1 MDRELWAEIRGAVTR
16 ADRAV
21 PRVGRRRPTY
31 PDRLVVL
38 MLLWAAWQGK
48 CLSWACDRLHY
59 NTLFRPRAL
68 PSVSRFA
75 RRAKSGRA
83 SDLLRHAHDDLARRG
98 TPPPVGLLDYL
109 DGKALL
115 VGPVSKD
122 PDARRGWASGGWGKG
137 YKLHAYVNEFR
148 RIVVWAVAPLNVDEK
163 AVAAELVACLPVGP
177 AAHADAPAAV
187 ALAAPL
193 TLADS
198 NYDAGPLYAAFAAR
212 GRHLLAPLRGQN
224 LVGPGGRSARHAA
237 AMPPGRRE
245 AVAVWD
251 GHRPLAEYLLGAR
264 VAIERVFS
272 VLSLAGGLDRLPPF
286 VRRLDRAV
294 RWTGCKIIL
303 YHARLLAQEA
313 ALRKAQQ
320 C

>member
-1 MDRELWAEIRGAVTR
+1 MDRELWAEVRGAVTR

-21 PRVGRRRPTY
+21 PRAGRRRPTY
-31 PDRLVVL
+31 ADRLVVL

-59 NTLFRPRAL
+59 GTLFRPRRL

-75 RRAKSGRA
+75 RRARTDRVRG
-83 SDLLRHAHDDLARRG
+83 LLQHVHDDLARRG

-122 PDARRGWASGGWGKG
+122 PDAKRGRASGGWGKG

-148 RIVVWAVAPLNVDEK
+148 RIVVWAVAPLNADEK
-163 AVAAELVACLPVGP
+163 VVAAELVACLPVGP
-177 AAHADAPAAV
+177 AGHADAPTAV

-198 NYDAGPLYAAFAAR
+198 NYDSGPLHAAFAAR

-224 LVGPGGRSARHAA
+224 QVRPGGRSAKKRA
-237 AMPPGRRE
+237 AMHPARRE
-245 AVAVWD
+245 AVAVWE
-251 GHRPLAEYLLGAR
+251 GHRPLAAYVLKAR
-264 VAIERVFS
+264 VAVENVFS

-286 VRRLDRAV
+286 VRRQDRAV

-313 ALRKAQQ
+313 AVRKAA
-320 C
+320 

>member
-16 ADRAV
+16 ADRAI
-21 PRVGRRRPTY
+21 PRAGRRRPTY
-31 PDRLVVL
+31 PDRLIVL

-59 NTLFRPRAL
+59 NTLFRPRRL
-68 PSVSRFA
+68 PSVSRFT
-75 RRAKSGRA
+75 RRAKSARA
-83 SDLLRHAHDDLARRG
+83 GALLQRVHDDLARRG

-122 PDARRGWASGGWGKG
+122 PDAKRGWSSGGWGKG

-148 RIVVWAVAPLNVDEK
+148 RIVAWAVAPLNLDEK
-163 AVAAELVACLPVGP
+163 AVATELVACLPVGP

-187 ALAAPL
+187 ARDAPL

-198 NYDAGPLYAAFAAR
+198 NYDSGPLHAAFAAR
-212 GRHLLAPLRGQN
+212 GRHLLAPLRGQDQ
-224 LVGPGGRSARHAA
+224 VRPGGRSAKRLA
-237 AMPPGRRE
+237 AMPPARRE
-245 AVAVWD
+245 AVAVWGD
-251 GHRPLAEYLLGAR
+251 HGPAAAYVLRAR
-264 VAIERVFS
+264 VAIENVFS

-286 VRRLDRAV
+286 VRRLDRTV

-303 YHARLLAQEA
+303 YHARLLAREA
-313 ALRKAQQ
+313 AIHKAA
-320 C
+320 